1 MTNSSRSFTL
11 WPTGSPIGHAPPPSS
26 GPSSTSTGSTTPPN
40 SSTCS
45 PRPSRGR
52 WTERTGH
59 GHHTGPAAALGVAEQ
74 PRTHHRPRRF
84 RRDIGAPDQTDRS
97 CRCLHDR
104 CRRRGLGL
112 RIARHRPGHGDR
124 DGRPRR
130 DDRRRLGRHS
140 VDRRRRHRLRR
151 TDERG
156 AHRAV
161 LRCRGR
167 GRDSVGRP
175 GVPQSL
181 RPSAGQ
187 ASTRCGGIRTDAGS
201 SSGCQIRREPA
212 DRRPH
217 RRTGAAGPG
226 RGDRAGQPVRASRS
240 GRHLR
245 GSATGHRRNRAHRN
259 RSERSPA
266 DQPGAGRHDAAG
278 IGIATPRARLRHRHS
293 SEQCADPGDVGHAAK
308 PLRTQRH
315 RRRSPSAGQA
325 RRFLQLGG
333 VGRVAGARHPLRP
346 KGPLMGMTTIE
357 KIFARKAGL
366 DSVSPG
372 DTVVVDVDMTVLID
386 LQFATM
392 WIQPNRIHDPD
403 KLAVV
408 MDHAV
413 PAPTIKDAAGGPHAR
428 KFVADFGIERF
439 YDVGRHGICHQVIAE
454 NGLARPGEIL
464 ACTDSHTCAAGA
476 YNTAARGLGPA
487 EVYSIMCTGT
497 TWFQVAPTIR
507 YELDGAK
514 PNTVSGKD
522 IFLHIANEYGDAANL
537 NLEFGGPGLAGIP
550 MHDRRTI
557 ATQGAEVSADFSTFE
572 ADDVLMSFLDER
584 GVTGYQ
590 TAAPDSDAAYQDVR
604 HIDLST
610 LEPYVARPG
619 TVSRNGLPVSRIERQ
634 KIDQAFIG
642 SCANGQLEDL
652 EIAAK
657 ILRGNPV
664 ATGGRVL
671 VTPASQAV
679 YREAMRLGYLQDIAD
694 AGAVITNSTCGACF
708 GYHMGVVGP
717 GEVCITSSTR
727 NFTGR
732 MGSAEAEIFMA
743 SPATVAASA
752 ITGYITDPRSVTA

>member
-1 MTNSSRSFTL
+1 
-11 WPTGSPIGHAPPPSS
+11 
-26 GPSSTSTGSTTPPN
+26 
-40 SSTCS
+40 
-45 PRPSRGR
+45 
-52 WTERTGH
+52 
-59 GHHTGPAAALGVAEQ
+59 
-74 PRTHHRPRRF
+74 
-84 RRDIGAPDQTDRS
+84 
-97 CRCLHDR
+97 
-104 CRRRGLGL
+104 
-112 RIARHRPGHGDR
+112 
-124 DGRPRR
+124 
-130 DDRRRLGRHS
+130 
-140 VDRRRRHRLRR
+140 
-151 TDERG
+151 
-156 AHRAV
+156 
-161 LRCRGR
+161 
-167 GRDSVGRP
+167 
-175 GVPQSL
+175 
-181 RPSAGQ
+181 
-187 ASTRCGGIRTDAGS
+187 
-201 SSGCQIRREPA
+201 
-212 DRRPH
+212 
-217 RRTGAAGPG
+217 
-226 RGDRAGQPVRASRS
+226 
-240 GRHLR
+240 
-245 GSATGHRRNRAHRN
+245 
-259 RSERSPA
+259 
-266 DQPGAGRHDAAG
+266 
-278 IGIATPRARLRHRHS
+278 
-293 SEQCADPGDVGHAAK
+293 
-308 PLRTQRH
+308 
-315 RRRSPSAGQA
+315 
-325 RRFLQLGG
+325 
-333 VGRVAGARHPLRP
+333 
-346 KGPLMGMTTIE
+346 MGMTIIE

-366 DSVSPG
+366 GSVSPG
-372 DTVVVDVDMTVLID
+372 ETVVVDVDMTVLID

-392 WIQPNRIHDPD
+392 WIQPDRIHDAD
-403 KLAVV
+403 KLAVI

-413 PAPTIKDAAGGPHAR
+413 PAPTIKDATGGGHAR

-514 PNTVSGKD
+514 PNAVSGKD

-572 ADDVLMSFLDER
+572 PDGVLTSFLDER
-584 GVTGYQ
+584 GVTGYA
-590 TAAPDSDAAYQDVR
+590 TAAPDFDANYQDVR
-604 HIDLST
+604 HVDLAN

-619 TVSRNGLPVSRIERQ
+619 TVSRNGLPVSQLDHQ

-652 EIAAK
+652 EIAAEV
-657 ILRGNPV
+657 LRGKAV
-664 ATGGRVL
+664 APGVRLL

-694 AGAVITNSTCGACF
+694 AGAVVTNSTCGACF
-708 GYHMGVVGP
+708 GYHMGVLGP

-732 MGSAEAEIFMA
+732 MGSTEAEIFMA